1 MKKLFCVLA
10 LLLVLPRA
18 GAVSARAA
26 VVIDADTG
34 ETLFEQ
40 NADSRLP
47 MASTTK
53 IMTALVALGEGDL
66 DRVYTVKPE
75 YAAVEGSSM
84 YLKAGETLSLQDTLY
99 GLMLASGNDAAVAIA
114 GECGGMTAFVG
125 KMNAKAAELGLT
137 DTHFDNPNGLP
148 SDTHYTTAH
157 ELAKITAAALKDPVF
172 RQIVSTKSCTVSG
185 HALSNH
191 NRLLSMYD
199 GAIGVKTGFTRAAGR
214 CLVSAAERNGRT
226 IIAVT
231 LNDPNDWNDHM
242 EMLDAG
248 FAQYSEVT
256 LHKAGDT
263 IANARVFGGDTASVP
278 LTAKNTVTAYL
289 LPGEKEKLQRVRYG
303 EKICYAPVV
312 KTAQAGSVEYRLER
326 HCAAAG
332 LRGALRA
339 CLFRAYAPH
348 DARAGE
354 RRVGMQSGQHQSA
367 ARRSGQLCTADHRE
381 RTGCAARAGR

>member
-1 MKKLFCVLA
+1 M
-10 LLLVLPRA
+10 
-18 GAVSARAA
+18 
-26 VVIDADTG
+26 
-34 ETLFEQ
+34 
-40 NADSRLP
+40 
-47 MASTTK
+47 
-53 IMTALVALGEGDL
+53 
-66 DRVYTVKPE
+66 
-75 YAAVEGSSM
+75 
-84 YLKAGETLSLQDTLY
+84 
-99 GLMLASGNDAAVAIA
+99 
-114 GECGGMTAFVG
+114 
-125 KMNAKAAELGLT
+125 
-137 DTHFDNPNGLP
+137 
-148 SDTHYTTAH
+148 
-157 ELAKITAAALKDPVF
+157 F

-312 KTAQAGSVEYRLER
+312 KTAQAGSVEYRLEDCVLAR
-326 HCAAAG
+326 DTLVYGGESLLPAEEKSFVE
-332 LRGALRA
+332 RIMER
-339 CLFRAYAPH
+339 FRN
-348 DARAGE
+348 
-354 RRVGMQSGQHQSA
+354 
-367 ARRSGQLCTADHRE
+367 
-381 RTGCAARAGR
+381 

>member
-84 YLKAGETLSLQDTLY
+84 YLKAGETLSLRDTLY

-312 KTAQAGSVEYRLER
+312 KTAQAGSVEYRLGDCVLGR
-326 HCAAAG
+326 DT
-332 LRGALRA
+332 LV
-339 CLFRAYAPH
+339 Y
-348 DARAGE
+348 GE
-354 RRVGMQSGQHQSA
+354 TITMQYEKNSWIDRLIDRIIG
-367 ARRSGQLCTADHRE
+367 D
-381 RTGCAARAGR
+381 

>member
-231 LNDPNDWNDHM
+231 LNDPNDWNDHR

-256 LHKAGDT
+256 LHKAGHDCKRT
-263 IANARVFGGDTASVP
+263 
-278 LTAKNTVTAYL
+278 
-289 LPGEKEKLQRVRYG
+289 RVRRRYCVRAARG
-303 EKICYAPVV
+303 E
-312 KTAQAGSVEYRLER
+312 EYRD
-326 HCAAAG
+326 G
-332 LRGALRA
+332 
-339 CLFRAYAPH
+339 
-348 DARAGE
+348 
-354 RRVGMQSGQHQSA
+354 VSA
-367 ARRSGQLCTADHRE
+367 ARRERE
-381 RTGCAARAGR
+381 AAARALRRKNLLCTGREDGTGGFGRISARGLRLGTRYAGLRRGIAASGGRKILR

>member
-26 VVIDADTG
+26 IVIDADTG

-231 LNDPNDWNDHM
+231 LNDPNDWNDHR

-256 LHKAGDT
+256 LHTAGDT

-278 LTAKNTVTAYL
+278 LVAKNTVTAYL
-289 LPGEKEKLQRVRYG
+289 LPGERERLQTVRYG

-312 KTAQAGSVEYRLER
+312 RLASAGRVEYRLGDTAVAQDALVYGGASLLTPEEKGFVER
-326 HCAAAG
+326 IIE
-332 LRGALRA
+332 R
-339 CLFRAYAPH
+339 FRH
-348 DARAGE
+348 
-354 RRVGMQSGQHQSA
+354 
-367 ARRSGQLCTADHRE
+367 
-381 RTGCAARAGR
+381 

>member
-1 MKKLFCVLA
+1 MHVPENGWTPSAC
-10 LLLVLPRA
+10 
-18 GAVSARAA
+18 AVRTH
-26 VVIDADTG
+26 V
-34 ETLFEQ
+34 
-40 NADSRLP
+40 
-47 MASTTK
+47 
-53 IMTALVALGEGDL
+53 
-66 DRVYTVKPE
+66 
-75 YAAVEGSSM
+75 
-84 YLKAGETLSLQDTLY
+84 
-99 GLMLASGNDAAVAIA
+99 ASGNDAAVAIA
-114 GECGGMTAFVG
+114 GECGMTAFVG
-125 KMNAKAAELGLT
+125 KMNAGGGTRSDGHA
-137 DTHFDNPNGLP
+137 FRQSNGLP
-148 SDTHYTTAH
+148 SDTHYTTAQSWQDH
-157 ELAKITAAALKDPVF
+157 RSGPQDQVF

-278 LTAKNTVTAYL
+278 LIAKNTVTAYL

-312 KTAQAGSVEYRLER
+312 KTAQAGSVEYRLGDCVLARDTLVYGGESLLPAEEKSFVER
-326 HCAAAG
+326 IME
-332 LRGALRA
+332 R
-339 CLFRAYAPH
+339 FRN
-348 DARAGE
+348 
-354 RRVGMQSGQHQSA
+354 
-367 ARRSGQLCTADHRE
+367 
-381 RTGCAARAGR
+381 

>member
-18 GAVSARAA
+18 GAVSARGA

-66 DRVYTVKPE
+66 DRVYIVKPE
-75 YAAVEGSSM
+75 YAAAEGSSM
-84 YLKAGETLSLQDTLY
+84 YLKAGETLSLRDTLY

-125 KMNAKAAELGLT
+125 KMNAKAAELGLM

-199 GAIGVKTGFTRAAGR
+199 GAIGVKTGYTRAAGR

-242 EMLDAG
+242 EM
-248 FAQYSEVT
+248 

-312 KTAQAGSVEYRLER
+312 KTAQAGSMEYRLGDCVLGRDTLVYGGESLLPAEEKSFVER
-326 HCAAAG
+326 IME
-332 LRGALRA
+332 R
-339 CLFRAYAPH
+339 FRN
-348 DARAGE
+348 
-354 RRVGMQSGQHQSA
+354 
-367 ARRSGQLCTADHRE
+367 
-381 RTGCAARAGR
+381 

>member
-34 ETLFEQ
+34 KTLFEQ

-214 CLVSAAERNGRT
+214 CLVSAAERSGRT

-231 LNDPNDWNDHM
+231 LNDPNDWNDHRRCSTP
-242 EMLDAG
+242 A
-248 FAQYSEVT
+248 
-256 LHKAGDT
+256 LHST
-263 IANARVFGGDTASVP
+263 ARSRCIKQETR
-278 LTAKNTVTAYL
+278 
-289 LPGEKEKLQRVRYG
+289 LQ
-303 EKICYAPVV
+303 
-312 KTAQAGSVEYRLER
+312 T
-326 HCAAAG
+326 H
-332 LRGALRA
+332 A
-339 CLFRAYAPH
+339 C
-348 DARAGE
+348 
-354 RRVGMQSGQHQSA
+354 SA
-367 ARRSGQLCTADHRE
+367 AIPRPCRSRRRIP
-381 RTGCAARAGR
+381 